1 MAVQAEAHDFH
12 TRKAGIDSLQQKW
25 TQASHKGDRI
35 IQVDELCQAARS
47 HKSTTARNLIDP
59 ILYVQAD
66 WHWQKL
72 KITID
77 PTGRMTAAYGK
88 QRQSH
93 TFTKA
98 NKTGT
103 CRHIEILAT
112 MAVHGAWQRSRT
124 HSDADKK
131 AFKRLQTELQAILP
145 LPGDPFRK
153 EGAHFYPLFDLTLPR
168 EHWRD
173 SSEDNELGSEED

>member
-1 MAVQAEAHDFH
+1 MGGTAEAAVADDSTSIQIR
-12 TRKAGIDSLQQKW
+12 TRLS
-25 TQASHKGDRI
+25 
-35 IQVDELCQAARS
+35 ARS
-47 HKSTTARNLIDP
+47 HKTTIARNLIDL
-59 ILYVQAD
+59 ILDVQTD
-66 WHWQKL
+66 WRWQKL

-103 CRHIEILAT
+103 CRHIGILAT
-112 MAVHGAWQRSRT
+112 MAVHGAWQPSRT
-124 HSDADKK
+124 HSEANKK
-131 AFKRLQTELQAILP
+131 ACKRLQAELQAILQ
-145 LPGDPFRK
+145 LPGEPFRK
-153 EGAHFYPLFDLTLPR
+153 EGAQFHQLFELSLPK

-173 SSEDNELGSEED
+173 SNENIELGSDED

>member
-1 MAVQAEAHDFH
+1 MEKSLSHQKVILSVPEKSARRRSNSGFRIGRRFPNNLAQPWGSFPVIQEA
-12 TRKAGIDSLQQKW
+12 RGAL
-25 TQASHKGDRI
+25 
-35 IQVDELCQAARS
+35 
-47 HKSTTARNLIDP
+47 
-59 ILYVQAD
+59 
-66 WHWQKL
+66 KL

-103 CRHIEILAT
+103 CRHVEILAT
-112 MAVHGAWQRSRT
+112 MAVHGAWQPSRS
-124 HSDADKK
+124 HSEADRK
-131 AFKRLQTELQAILP
+131 AFKRLQTELQALLP

-153 EGAHFYPLFDLTLPR
+153 EGAQFHPLFELTLPK

-173 SSEDNELGSEED
+173 SSEDDEPGSEKD